1 MFFHKLKFYY
11 NNEPYKTKCK
21 DTFFFILYNIFSSY
35 KKTKKSLHFLF
46 SFTKATIF
54 HSKSSIGKTNNF
66 NKNKKMLKKIN
77 TFMSRIYK
85 KYITFVPKY
94 VY

>member
-11 NNEPYKTKCK
+11 NNEPYKIKCK
-21 DTFFFILYNIFSSY
+21 DTFFFILYNIFSFY
-35 KKTKKSLHFLF
+35 KKTKKHHLF
-46 SFTKATIF
+46 FFQFTKATIF
-54 HSKSSIGKTNNF
+54 YSKSSIGKTNNF